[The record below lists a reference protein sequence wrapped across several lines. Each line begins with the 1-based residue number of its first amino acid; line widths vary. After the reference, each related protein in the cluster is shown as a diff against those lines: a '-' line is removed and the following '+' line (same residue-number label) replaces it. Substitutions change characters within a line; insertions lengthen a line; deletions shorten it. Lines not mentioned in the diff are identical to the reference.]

1 MAKAKLLAGDCQA
14 NRLSFFFFV
23 VVPVLKSRC
32 HDRSAYTS
40 VSFEAYALSVEIIV
54 FLKTYP

>member
-1 MAKAKLLAGDCQA
+1 MADSGSIPVCL
-14 NRLSFFFFV
+14 FFFV

-32 HDRSAYTS
+32 HDRSAYAS
-40 VSFEAYALSVEIIV
+40 ISFEAYALSVEIIV

>member
-1 MAKAKLLAGDCQA
+1 MVNSGSIQVC
-14 NRLSFFFFV
+14 SFVFFFV

>member
-1 MAKAKLLAGDCQA
+1 MWLTAVVFQFVC
-14 NRLSFFFFV
+14 FFFV

-32 HDRSAYTS
+32 HDRSAYAS
-40 VSFEAYALSVEIIV
+40 ISFEAYALSVEIIV